1 MQSRSGTRAGFVP
14 TCCTVRSIL
23 RAKIEVKSV
32 VVRKSV
38 LLFFTLVGLGVA
50 AYFVLPLTPVPD
62 YIDAVLNRA
71 SLLFGS
77 EIEG

>member
-1 MQSRSGTRAGFVP
+1 M
-14 TCCTVRSIL
+14 
-23 RAKIEVKSV
+23 
-32 VVRKSV
+32 RKSV
-38 LLFFTLVGLGVA
+38 LLFFTLVGLCVA

-77 EIEG
+77 ESEG